1 MLFAADVTEVE
12 LNTDRRAEE
21 RVGFEKWKKE
31 REQQAAL
38 QKLAA
43 ERAQQEHEEQLA
55 RQARAEA
62 EAHAKAHPIRKYKN
76 IQIEPS
82 KKPLTAPATP
92 RFSERLKGRSTR
104 V

>member
-1 MLFAADVTEVE
+1 ME

-21 RVGFEKWKKE
+21 RVEFEKWKKD

-43 ERAQQEHEEQLA
+43 ERAQQEYEEQLA
-55 RQARAEA
+55 KQARAEA
-62 EAHAKAHPIRKYKN
+62 EAHAKANPIRKYKN
-76 IQIEPS
+76 VRIHPS
-82 KKPLTAPATP
+82 NKPLTAPATP
-92 RFSERLKGRSTR
+92 RFSERLKSRSTR